1 MNGGASCLFYH
12 TGNVV
17 PGNCGIRYGQLPDA
31 YKRCWSIACPEPEL
45 LGTIKFFAERC
56 CKYCCDD
63 CDCDCDCDCDDD
75 DLFCDEDDDADDVE
89 VEVEDAPAADEATE
103 NA

>member
-1 MNGGASCLFYH
+1 MCLFRKPE
-12 TGNVV
+12 T
-17 PGNCGIRYGQLPDA
+17 PQYGKVIAITVGVTLAVAAAA
-31 YKRCWSIACPEPEL
+31 YAAYR
-45 LGTIKFFAERC
+45 FFAERC

-89 VEVEDAPAADEATE
+89 VEVEDAPAADEAAE

>member
-1 MNGGASCLFYH
+1 MCLFRK
-12 TGNVV
+12 
-17 PGNCGIRYGQLPDA
+17 PEKPQYGKVIAITVGVTLAVAAAA
-31 YKRCWSIACPEPEL
+31 YAVYR
-45 LGTIKFFAERC
+45 FFAERC

-89 VEVEDAPAADEATE
+89 VEVEDAPAADEAAE